1 MKEFIV
7 LSILDML
14 TLSNDLPVTIY
25 IDKKPYILCTDDY
38 FKKQRKEPYK
48 GEQDETDN

>member
-14 TLSNDLPVTIY
+14 ALSNDKPVTIY
-25 IDKKPYILCTDDY
+25 IDKKPYELCTEDY
-38 FKKQRKEPYK
+38 FKKQMKEPYK
-48 GEQDETDN
+48 GEQE